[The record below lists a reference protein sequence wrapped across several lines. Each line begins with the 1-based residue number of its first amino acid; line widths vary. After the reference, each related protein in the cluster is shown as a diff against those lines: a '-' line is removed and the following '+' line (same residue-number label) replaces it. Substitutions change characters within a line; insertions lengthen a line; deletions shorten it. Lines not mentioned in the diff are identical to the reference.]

1 MKRTMKRV
9 GLIVLGL
16 LAMLA
21 AVFLAA
27 PSVLF
32 EGADHSRLDAP
43 RPVAFDAPKSAATF
57 AAVSEFLGDAA
68 PEQSRR

>member
-1 MKRTMKRV
+1 MKRV
-9 GLIVLGL
+9 GLVVLGL

-32 EGADHSRLDAP
+32 EGADHSRLNAP
-43 RPVAFDAPKSAATF
+43 RSVAFDAPESAAAF
-57 AAVSEFLGDAA
+57 AAVSEFLGAVA